1 MPYDIELMQG
11 DSASVAIV
19 LKENG
24 IGVDLTG
31 CTVTLSMIND
41 ISTVEHDI
49 VCQPGAVLNAG
60 TPSEETV
67 PFTEG
72 GITVPFTATHT
83 ATDGLYFASIT
94 KNLFGER
101 STFPNKGYIT
111 IKINKS
117 V

>member
-11 DSASVAIV
+11 DSAEVAVV

-31 CTVTLSMIND
+31 CSVVLSMRND
-41 ISTVEHDI
+41 TATVAHDI
-49 VCQPGAVLNAG
+49 TCNMGATINRGLP
-60 TPSEETV
+60 TETV
-67 PFTEG
+67 IPLTAG

-83 ATDGLYFASIT
+83 ASHGLYFGSIT
-94 KNLFGER
+94 KTLFGER
-101 STFPNKGYIT
+101 STFPNTGYIT

>member
-31 CTVTLSMIND
+31 CTVTFSMIND

-49 VCQPGAVLNAG
+49 VCQPEAVINAG
-60 TPSEETV
+60 TPSEE
-67 PFTEG
+67 
-72 GITVPFTATHT
+72 TVPFTATHT

-94 KNLFGER
+94 KNLFGEQ
-101 STFPNKGYIT
+101 STFPNTGYIT

-117 V
+117 VLNE

>member
-1 MPYDIELMQG
+1 MFNHLI
-11 DSASVAIV
+11 DSVIFAQIGV
-19 LKENG
+19 KNG

-60 TPSEETV
+60 TQSEETV

-83 ATDGLYFASIT
+83 ASHGLYFASIT

-101 STFPNKGYIT
+101 STFPNAGYIT